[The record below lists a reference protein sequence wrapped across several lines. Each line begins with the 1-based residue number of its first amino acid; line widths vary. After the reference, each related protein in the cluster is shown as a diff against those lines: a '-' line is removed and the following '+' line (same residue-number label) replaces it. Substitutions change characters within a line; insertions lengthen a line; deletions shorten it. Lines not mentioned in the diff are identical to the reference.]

1 MRKRQRKKRIPYGK
15 YMKDG
20 KYVKD
25 GKLDMDEIQIIE
37 RGKV

>member
-1 MRKRQRKKRIPYGK
+1 MGKK